1 METLLSKIECHLFN
15 DWKKRPYEETTPNDK
30 AYAFLDNLY
39 ETARDE
45 KNDIYLS
52 DIYVQPISEF
62 SEYVDIEEKDI
73 LEAKK
78 LEGELEQIVDE
89 HFNEL
94 KTKYNVSSENDLFK
108 N

>member
-1 METLLSKIECHLFN
+1 METLLSKIEAHLHDDYN
-15 DWKKRPYEETTPNDK
+15 KRLYDEKMPNYK
-30 AYAFLDNLY
+30 ASAFLENLY
-39 ETARDE
+39 ETASSE

-62 SEYVDIEEKDI
+62 SAYVDIEEKDI
-73 LEAKK
+73 PEVKK
-78 LEGELEQIVDE
+78 LESELQKIVDE

-94 KTKYNVSSENDLFK
+94 RTKYNVSTEEDLLK

>member
-1 METLLSKIECHLFN
+1 METLLSKIELHLHHDYN
-15 DWKKRPYEETTPNDK
+15 KRLYDERMPNHK
-30 AYAFLDNLY
+30 ASAFLENLY

-62 SEYVDIEEKDI
+62 SAYLDIEEKDI
-73 LEAKK
+73 LEVRK
-78 LEGELEQIVDE
+78 LESELQKIVDE

-94 KTKYNVSSENDLFK
+94 KTKYNVSSEVDLLK